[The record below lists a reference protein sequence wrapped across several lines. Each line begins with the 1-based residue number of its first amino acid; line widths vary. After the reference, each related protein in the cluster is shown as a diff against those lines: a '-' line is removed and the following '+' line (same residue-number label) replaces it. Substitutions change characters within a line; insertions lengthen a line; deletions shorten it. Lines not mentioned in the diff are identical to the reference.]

1 MKTILAF
8 DHVNISCNNGIWSA
22 VNEKTNE
29 TIAHGTSELD
39 VHDACVKRGYR
50 VFCVDTAG
58 DKDFVKSME
67 STDMHD

>member
-29 TIAHGTSELD
+29 TIAHGTSEMD

-50 VFCVDTAG
+50 IF
-58 DKDFVKSME
+58 
-67 STDMHD
+67 